1 MQTPTTSRD
10 SGFTLV
16 ELMVTIVI
24 ATMLI
29 TIAIPSYTSQIRKS
43 KRTDAKTALLDLA
56 GREERYLA
64 TNSAYTADPVLLGYG
79 PAGTTFPVT
88 LPNGDYQVSA
98 PVVTAADPTVSPPV
112 QPGYTLTA
120 TAYGPAQT
128 KDTACATFTLDNK
141 GVQSATSTTC
151 W

>member
-1 MQTPTTSRD
+1 MQTRTTSRD

-29 TIAIPSYTSQIRKS
+29 TIALPSYTAQMRKS

-56 GREERYLA
+56 GREERYMA
-64 TNSAYTADPVLLGYG
+64 TNSSYSTNGPALGYS
-79 PAGTTFPVT
+79 AAFPLT
-88 LPNGDYQVSA
+88 LGNNDYTISA
-98 PVVTAADPTVSPPV
+98 PVVVAADNTTSPPT
-112 QPGYTLTA
+112 PASYALTA
-120 TAYGPAQT
+120 TAINSQA
-128 KDTACATFTLDNK
+128 KDTSCATFSLNSQGQQT
-141 GVQSATSTTC
+141 ATSTGC

>member
-10 SGFTLV
+10 SGFTLI

-24 ATMLI
+24 ATMLVV
-29 TIAIPSYTSQIRKS
+29 IALPSYTSQMRKS

-64 TNSAYTADPVLLGYG
+64 TNSAYTADPVALGYG
-79 PAGTTFPVT
+79 AGATFPVT
-88 LPNGDYQVSA
+88 LPNGDYTISA
-98 PVVTAADPTVSPPV
+98 PVVVPANNTATPPTSAT
-112 QPGYTLTA
+112 YALTA
-120 TAYGPAQT
+120 TAINAQN
-128 KDTACATFTLDNK
+128 KDTACATFCLNSQGQQT
-141 GVQSATSTTC
+141 ATSAGC

>member
-1 MQTPTTSRD
+1 MQTPNTSRD

-29 TIAIPSYTSQIRKS
+29 TIAIPAYTSQMRKS

-56 GREERYLA
+56 GREERYMA
-64 TNSAYTADPVLLGYG
+64 TNSAYTNNAVQLGY
-79 PAGTTFPVT
+79 AAWPVT
-88 LPNGDYQVSA
+88 LPNGDYQLPQ
-98 PVVTAADPTVSPPV
+98 PVVTAGDPTATPPT
-112 QPGYTLTA
+112 QPTYTLTA
-120 TAYGPAQT
+120 TAYGTAQT
-128 KDTACATFTLDNK
+128 KDTACATFTLDSK
-141 GVQSATSTTC
+141 GVQSATSTSC

>member
-24 ATMLI
+24 ATMLN
-29 TIAIPSYTSQIRKS
+29 TIAIPAYTSQLRKS

-56 GREERYLA
+56 GREERYMA
-64 TNSAYTADPVLLGYG
+64 TNSSYSTDGVALGYG
-79 PAGTTFPVT
+79 AAFPIT
-88 LPNGDYQVSA
+88 LVNNDYTISA
-98 PVVTAADPTVSPPV
+98 PVVVAADNAALPPTPAS
-112 QPGYTLTA
+112 YALTA
-120 TAYGPAQT
+120 TAVNAQA
-128 KDTACATFTLDNK
+128 KDTACATFSLNSQAQQT
-141 GVQSATSTTC
+141 ATSTTC

>member
-29 TIAIPSYTSQIRKS
+29 TIAIPAYTSQIRKS

-79 PAGTTFPVT
+79 PVGTTFPVT
-88 LPNGDYQVSA
+88 LANNDYTISA
-98 PVVTAADPTVSPPV
+98 PTVVTADNTTSPPT
-112 QPGYTLTA
+112 PASYALTA
-120 TAYGPAQT
+120 TAVNIQA
-128 KDTACATFTLDNK
+128 KDTSCATFSLNSQGQQT
-141 GVQSATSTTC
+141 ATSTTC